1 MPYGFINDRAAK
13 LLLTDINLRDYV
25 CLIISKLLK
34 LNYNYVKDNLELVH
48 NGVNKNQNIK
58 GKDTDALFENDYS
71 VINFEFNNEYQSEY
85 IAKNNMYVFHLY
97 LRQLKPGEKEN
108 KIKPIY
114 QINVNNFDI
123 YQNAEKPFFKK
134 FRNINVIGLYNPTTP
149 LNYSEKYLNE
159 QVDLYKAATAGK
171 SQLHIL
177 SAFYECFPQKIT
189 PSIGISHGIAW
200 DNPSNKNHDAISFW
214 NSKRMFIESAMNC
227 DKMISVDTNTANWF
241 QTIDYELGN
250 QKIKVIPN
258 YVNTNEFK
266 EDNSFKK
273 EGKIIITYPRRLY
286 EPRGMYLLLD
296 IVDDLFKK
304 YDNIEIH
311 FVGKGFDEDV
321 NKIKEKMIKYPDKLF
336 CYSKEPEK
344 MNEVYKMS
352 DISLV
357 PTLYSEGTS
366 LSCLEA

>member
-1 MPYGFINDRAAK
+1 MEEQLNLFFGF
-13 LLLTDINLRDYV
+13 L
-25 CLIISKLLK
+25 
-34 LNYNYVKDNLELVH
+34 
-48 NGVNKNQNIK
+48 
-58 GKDTDALFENDYS
+58 ENDKKVS
-71 VINFEFNNEYQSEY
+71 NNTLQSYE
-85 IAKNNMYVFHLY
+85 
-97 LRQLKPGEKEN
+97 RDLKQ
-108 KIKPIY
+108 Y
-114 QINVNNFDI
+114 
-123 YQNAEKPFFKK
+123 
-134 FRNINVIGLYNPTTP
+134 
-149 LNYSEKYLNE
+149 EKYLNE

-304 YDNIEIH
+304 YDNIII
-311 FVGKGFDEDV
+311 GGRACV
-321 NKIKEKMIKYPDKLF
+321 NYFLKWIYLYLLWLF
-336 CYSKEPEK
+336 Y
-344 MNEVYKMS
+344 M
-352 DISLV
+352 
-357 PTLYSEGTS
+357 
-366 LSCLEA
+366 